1 MLTTGTY
8 YQLFGAGPTSGGNEG
23 LFFDTTSGGLYF
35 TPDASTA
42 IVTSSVYRDPSA
54 WYHIVL
60 SVDTTQATSAN
71 REIIYVNGVQVTS
84 YTGTYC
90 AQNTN
95 FNYINVA
102 SAQHRIGAHLSSG
115 YYFDGYMAE
124 VNFID
129 GQALTPSSFGAY
141 DTNGVWQPKKYKRE
155 DNIFEYFVGNSRDRG
170 VVKKVRDRVKNVDML
185 FIDGEHTLEAVI
197 EDFINYKDLVN
208 DGGFIIFD
216 DYNDF
221 GWNPVVKHGVDM
233 IVNEYLFDDYEVLG
247 FVYNKLK
254 ATPDTMIYNNEFVLR
269 KKIK

>member
-1 MLTTGTY
+1 MGLPVEVNNLLLGGARAYTISRSLRFRSSASAYLNRTPSSTGNRQKFTYSVWVKRGLLTTGTY

-102 SAQHRIGAHLSSG
+102 SAQHRIGIL
-115 YYFDGYMAE
+115 
-124 VNFID
+124 
-129 GQALTPSSFGAY
+129 L
-141 DTNGVWQPKKYKRE
+141 
-155 DNIFEYFVGNSRDRG
+155 
-170 VVKKVRDRVKNVDML
+170 
-185 FIDGEHTLEAVI
+185 
-197 EDFINYKDLVN
+197 
-208 DGGFIIFD
+208 
-216 DYNDF
+216 
-221 GWNPVVKHGVDM
+221 
-233 IVNEYLFDDYEVLG
+233 
-247 FVYNKLK
+247 
-254 ATPDTMIYNNEFVLR
+254 
-269 KKIK
+269 